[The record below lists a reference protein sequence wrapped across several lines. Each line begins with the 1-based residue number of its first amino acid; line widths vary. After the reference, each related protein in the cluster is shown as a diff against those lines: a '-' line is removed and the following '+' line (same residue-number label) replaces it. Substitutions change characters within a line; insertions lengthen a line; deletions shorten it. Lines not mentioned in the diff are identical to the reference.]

1 MSPET
6 MKQVLS
12 YGEPACYIFGAGS
25 FYGLM
30 TRPKEGDLVIAAD
43 GGMSVLRELSIR
55 PDIVIGDF
63 DSGNAF
69 EAEAFSELSG
79 AELLRLN
86 VIKDYSDSAEA
97 KNIGIRRG
105 YRLFYFYGCTGGR
118 LDHTLASIQDI
129 ADMSMRGMRGYLFD
143 KGAAVTAITDGSLSF
158 PEDMRGFIS
167 VFAHGGEAEGVSETG
182 LKFSLSDA
190 RLKDTFPLGLS
201 NEFLGRN
208 SEISVKKGTLII
220 YFQMGTV

>member
-1 MSPET
+1 MDIDAREMLFPS
-6 MKQVLS
+6 
-12 YGEPACYIFGAGS
+12 EPVCYIFGAGS
-25 FYGLM
+25 FYGIM
-30 TRPKEGDLVIAAD
+30 RRPKEKDLVIAAD
-43 GGMSVLRELSIR
+43 GGLRVLEELEIR
-55 PDIVIGDF
+55 PDIVLGDF
-63 DSGNAF
+63 DSGNAE
-69 EAEAFSELSG
+69 EARALAAASR
-79 AELLRLN
+79 AELVRLN